1 MMDANEEKQIQFE
14 ERLAFIIDGVLF
26 SVFLEHL
33 KQEETGQKL
42 TDALISFYCY

>member
-33 KQEETGQKL
+33 KQRGKL
-42 TDALISFYCY
+42 EQANRPNY